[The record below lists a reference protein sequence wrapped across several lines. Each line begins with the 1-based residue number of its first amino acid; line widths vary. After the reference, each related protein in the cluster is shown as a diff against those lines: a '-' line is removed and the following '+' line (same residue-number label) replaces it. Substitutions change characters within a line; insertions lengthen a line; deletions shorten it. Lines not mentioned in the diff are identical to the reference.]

1 MLRHSAATARR
12 DDAVMNTP
20 LHVHVVDADRA
31 SRDGLVR
38 YFESQGLT
46 ATPMD
51 SAAELLRRLHRNR
64 PDMVVMDAGLAAP
77 GGPSGLQA
85 CRQLRDE
92 GDRVPLILLSARNE
106 EVDRVLA
113 LEMGAD
119 DVLGKPCPTREL
131 LARIQAVLRRAIV
144 PPGLPMLS
152 TAPVPIGDQQ
162 FDMASRC
169 LLRGEHVHVL
179 STVEYAVLAELVSNP
194 GVAISRERLLAASHS
209 RAEGLLLRAIDVAI
223 MRLRKRVEPD
233 PAQPRFLQTI
243 RGHGYMFVPAA
254 APPEAAAPTA
264 QRSRRNTP
272 WGAAAS
278 PSMNSV

>member
-1 MLRHSAATARR
+1 
-12 DDAVMNTP
+12 MNTP

-46 ATPMD
+46 ATPME
-51 SAAELLRRLHRNR
+51 SASELLRRLHRNR
-64 PDMVVMDAGLAAP
+64 PDIVVMDGGLAAP

-131 LARIQAVLRRAIV
+131 LARIQAVLRRSIV
-144 PPGLPMLS
+144 PPGLPML
-152 TAPVPIGDQQ
+152 TMAPVTIGAQQ

-169 LLRGEHVHVL
+169 LLRGDGVHVL
-179 STVEYAVLAELVSNP
+179 STVEYAVLAELVVNP

-254 APPEAAAPTA
+254 PPPETAAAAA
-264 QRSRRNTP
+264 QRSRRSTP